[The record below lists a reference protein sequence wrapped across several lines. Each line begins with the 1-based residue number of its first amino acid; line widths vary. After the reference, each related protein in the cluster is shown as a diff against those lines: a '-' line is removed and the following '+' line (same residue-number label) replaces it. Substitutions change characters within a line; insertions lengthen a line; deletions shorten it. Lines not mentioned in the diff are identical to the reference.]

1 MQRASNLAIR
11 CNHANT
17 SAAGVQLAALPPT
30 RLMAPV
36 YPNLLGMCATICS
49 KACLTEGVVAEG
61 VVIEGATDG
70 RGDPSTA

>member
-1 MQRASNLAIR
+1 
-11 CNHANT
+11 
-17 SAAGVQLAALPPT
+17 
-30 RLMAPV
+30 MAPV

-70 RGDPSTA
+70 RGDPSTAWSTQGVVCPKRDRLDAFSGACSRTSV